1 MGSLGSSL
9 VAEVLEKL
17 FFHSHRLYRY
27 QRLLQFSLRVLA
39 TTHNF
44 ELMPCVSPLLDVLH
58 EVFAAFLLAVQPVL
72 PDDSGTAT
80 DLAELSNLG
89 VQTSIVA
96 DWHPFLLLQTSDLI
110 CESS

>member
-1 MGSLGSSL
+1 MDSLGSWL
-9 VAEVLEKL
+9 AVEVLLEVFFLSHKL
-17 FFHSHRLYRY
+17 HRY

-44 ELMPCVSPLLDVLH
+44 ELVPCISSPLDVLG
-58 EVFAAFLLAVQPVL
+58 EVFEVFLLAAQPVS

-89 VQTSIVA
+89 VQTNIVA
-96 DWHPFLLLQTSDLI
+96 D
-110 CESS
+110 